1 MTVRHWINQP
11 SYRWKTFVA
20 NRVSEIQ
27 QISKDESVVW
37 HHCPGQD
44 NPADIVSRGATVKEL
59 KDRMWLHG
67 PQWLTRTD
75 LWPAEHLTSTGTVE
89 EVRVQAVLA
98 TPDEQKWWTRLSRW
112 TRVVGMVARILSWKY
127 RYEMKRK
134 IRQRAEQII
143 FKIIQREC
151 FPQELTSLMA
161 NQRVQRDSRLLQ
173 FRPCV
178 DDDGIIRANRRLQ
191 LSDLDEDTKYP
202 IVLADHNLT
211 VLLLRHIHESNMH
224 LGVEGCVAFARRR
237 FAVVA
242 CRRIVRRIKN
252 QCTVCR
258 RFDAPSGM
266 EVSPPLPQDRVSL
279 QRPFSVVGIDHA
291 GPLVAKVL
299 DSNKKVWILLFVCAT
314 TRAVNLQL
322 VQTMSTED
330 VILGYRRFVARH
342 GTPALIRSDNGPA
355 FVAAAKMIPVDWRFN
370 PPPPPP

>member
-1 MTVRHWINQP
+1 M
-11 SYRWKTFVA
+11 
-20 NRVSEIQ
+20 
-27 QISKDESVVW
+27 
-37 HHCPGQD
+37 
-44 NPADIVSRGATVKEL
+44 
-59 KDRMWLHG
+59 
-67 PQWLTRTD
+67 
-75 LWPAEHLTSTGTVE
+75 
-89 EVRVQAVLA
+89 
-98 TPDEQKWWTRLSRW
+98 
-112 TRVVGMVARILSWKY
+112 
-127 RYEMKRK
+127 
-134 IRQRAEQII
+134 
-143 FKIIQREC
+143 
-151 FPQELTSLMA
+151 
-161 NQRVQRDSRLLQ
+161 
-173 FRPCV
+173 
-178 DDDGIIRANRRLQ
+178 
-191 LSDLDEDTKYP
+191 
-202 IVLADHNLT
+202 
-211 VLLLRHIHESNMH
+211 
-224 LGVEGCVAFARRR
+224 AFARRR